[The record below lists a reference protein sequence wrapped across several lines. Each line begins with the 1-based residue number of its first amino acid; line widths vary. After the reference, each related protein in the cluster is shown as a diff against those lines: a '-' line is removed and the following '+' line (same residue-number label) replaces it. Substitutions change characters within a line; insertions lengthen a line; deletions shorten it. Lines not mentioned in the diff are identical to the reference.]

1 MRMIL
6 NADSVGG
13 MSATWDCIV
22 VGGGAA
28 GLSAAL
34 VLGRARRRTLLVD
47 AGEQSNLP
55 AEGIGG
61 LLGHEGRPPAELYAM
76 GRDELGAYPTV
87 ELREDVVQGGERVD
101 GGFALDLAG
110 GGRELTRR
118 VILATGMEYQPPDL
132 PGLAPLWG
140 RSVFHCPFC
149 HGWEMRDTA
158 LAVLGGG
165 HGGLHRALLLRGWS
179 DDVMLLSDGPAGL
192 EPDGRERLSAAGV
205 EVDERPVARL
215 VARDGALAA
224 VEFGDG
230 SRLARDG
237 LLVPV
242 TVRQRSTLAA
252 GLGAEPAEPGP
263 VVVDALVV
271 DTMFRTTAP
280 GVSAAGDVSAQL
292 QQVAGAISAGSLA
305 AVGVVQGLMAE
316 DHGLEAPPVPSRSAA

>member
-1 MRMIL
+1 M
-6 NADSVGG
+6 G
-13 MSATWDCIV
+13 MNWDCIV

-47 AGEQSNLP
+47 AGEPSNLP

-61 LLGHEGRPPAELYAM
+61 LLGHDGRPPAELYAM
-76 GRDELGAYPTV
+76 GRAELELYPTV
-87 ELREDVVQGGERVD
+87 EWGDGTVDGGARVD
-101 GGFALDLAG
+101 GGFALDIAG
-110 GGRELTRR
+110 RGRELTRR

-149 HGWEMRDTA
+149 HGWEMRDAA

-165 HGGLHRALLLRGWS
+165 AGGLHRALLLRGWS
-179 DDVMLLSDGPAGL
+179 DDVVLLGDGPAEL
-192 EPDGRERLSAAGV
+192 AAADLGRLAAAGV
-205 EVDERPVARL
+205 EVDQRPVARL
-215 VARDGALAA
+215 IARDGALAA
-224 VEFGDG
+224 IEFSDG
-230 SRLARDG
+230 STIAREG

-242 TVRQRSTLAA
+242 TVRQRSALAA
-252 GLGAEPAEPGP
+252 RLGAEPAEPGP

-271 DTMFRTTAP
+271 DTMFRTTAE

-316 DHGLEAPPVPSRSAA
+316 DHGLEAAPVPAHKAA